1 MGDKPDNVEKVEQ
14 GAGRPQEVH
23 GAQSEVQRQ
32 VEERRSQ
39 DSTTSTARRDV
50 GAPTGAHDS
59 DFNLDTVKQVAAN
72 MDVPQGQ
79 NAIDIALQNM
89 LKANE
94 QEFQRKL
101 ELAMAA
107 PGLEGMK
114 ALQEEMSER
123 IQNYMSRRDG
133 MSQKFLTAVTTAS
146 TPGLS
151 DVRLSMET

>member
-1 MGDKPDNVEKVEQ
+1 
-14 GAGRPQEVH
+14 
-23 GAQSEVQRQ
+23 
-32 VEERRSQ
+32 
-39 DSTTSTARRDV
+39 
-50 GAPTGAHDS
+50 
-59 DFNLDTVKQVAAN
+59 
-72 MDVPQGQ
+72 MDVPAGQ
-79 NAIDIALQNM
+79 NAIDMALQNM

-94 QEFQRKL
+94 LEFQRKL

-123 IQNYMSRRDG
+123 IQSYMNRRDG
-133 MSQKFLTAVTTAS
+133 MSQKFLTAVTTAA

>member
-1 MGDKPDNVEKVEQ
+1 MAIENGDNLEKN
-14 GAGRPQEVH
+14 AAKPQEVH

-32 VEERRSQ
+32 LEERRTQ
-39 DSTTSTARRDV
+39 DSTSTSAARDS
-50 GAPTGAHDS
+50 GAPAGAHDS

-72 MDVPQGQ
+72 MDVPSGQ
-79 NAIDIALQNM
+79 NAIDLALQNM

-94 QEFQRKL
+94 LEFQRKL

-123 IQNYMSRRDG
+123 IHSYMARRDG
-133 MSQKFLTAVTTAS
+133 MSQKFLTAVTTAA